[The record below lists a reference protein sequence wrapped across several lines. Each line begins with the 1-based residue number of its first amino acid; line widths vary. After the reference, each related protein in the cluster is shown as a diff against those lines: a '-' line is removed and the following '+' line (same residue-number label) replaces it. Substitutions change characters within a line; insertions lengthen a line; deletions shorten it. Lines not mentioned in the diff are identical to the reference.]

1 MGALLHL
8 IQQGGAWKMVP
19 FESLV
24 RFPVRILQI
33 MALSCIISEIKRDI
47 GRKWRFFIPPIFD
60 APVRGSPS
68 ELPYRLAVKKTM
80 LRVVTGWWEKCEA
93 SWQVLRKNLKK
104 KLNYTPKGCGPGHIL
119 RCCTFMQLSHLLS
132 IGLVTDR
139 WRIRHSLVPLQV
151 ANRMFRPTQLPT
163 PSGTW
168 SD

>member
-1 MGALLHL
+1 
-8 IQQGGAWKMVP
+8 MVP

-80 LRVVTGWWEKCEA
+80 LRVVTGW
-93 SWQVLRKNLKK
+93 
-104 KLNYTPKGCGPGHIL
+104 
-119 RCCTFMQLSHLLS
+119 
-132 IGLVTDR
+132 
-139 WRIRHSLVPLQV
+139 
-151 ANRMFRPTQLPT
+151 
-163 PSGTW
+163 
-168 SD
+168 